1 MESRKEF
8 PTVPARSSRCEMVKK
23 ENSASAKARSPRNRT
38 LVCGEEEAVKLSGQL
53 LTLAAS
59 APIGKVQGKIIH
71 QNIFDAAPRLPSSF
85 VDLLILDPP
94 YNLTKNY
101 TGRMFLKKEKNAYA
115 RWFEKIIMS
124 IRHTLKPAASL
135 YVCADWRTSIIVAPI
150 LEKHFEVK
158 NRITWEREKGRGAK
172 LNWKNNIEDIW
183 FCVAGREYFFN
194 VDAVKLKR
202 RVIAPYRQ
210 NGQPK
215 DWREEANGNYRLTY
229 PSNVW
234 TDISIPFWSMPENTD
249 HPTQKPEKLL
259 AKLIL
264 ASSKP
269 GDMVF
274 DPFAGSGTTV
284 VVAKKLHRLFACV
297 EMNEAYCCWAQKRL
311 LQTSPGDTIQGY
323 ADSVFWERNTLGDQ
337 PKHTR
342 KTSTQRTLL

>member
-1 MESRKEF
+1 MFLLTQVKSY
-8 PTVPARSSRCEMVKK
+8 PT
-23 ENSASAKARSPRNRT
+23 KARAPRNRT
-38 LVCGEEEAVKLSGQL
+38 LRCDREEIAKFSERL
-53 LTLAAS
+53 LTLCAPAS
-59 APIGKVQGKIIH
+59 IEQIEGEIIN
-71 QNIFDAAPRLPSSF
+71 QNISDAAQHLPAGF

-101 TGRMFLKKEKNAYA
+101 NGQKFLEKEKQKYA
-115 RWFEKIIMS
+115 EWFENIIQS
-124 IRHTLKPAASL
+124 IRHTFKPTTSL
-135 YVCADWRTSIIVAPI
+135 YVCSDWRTSIIIAPL
-150 LEKHFEVK
+150 LEKYFQIK

-172 LNWKNNIEDIW
+172 FNWKNNIEDIW
-183 FCVAGREYFFN
+183 FCVTGGEYFFN

-202 RVIAPYRQ
+202 KVIAPYRQ

-215 DWREEANGNYRLTY
+215 DWHEEAHGNYRLTH

-274 DPFAGSGTTV
+274 DPFAGSGTTA
-284 VVAKKLHRLFACV
+284 VVAKKLRRRFVCV
-297 EMNEAYCCWAQKRL
+297 ELNREYCCWGQKRL
-311 LQTSPGDTIQGY
+311 MQASKDDTIQGY
-323 ADSVFWERNTLGDQ
+323 ADGVFWERNSSGS
-337 PKHTR
+337 R
-342 KTSTQRTLL
+342 SKTADKIPQQKKML